1 MIKYCKIDV
10 MQESYLGPN
19 LDTPANSARRM
30 AHAPDMSPAVS
41 FPHGKWLVGATLV
54 GVTMGLSADSAPR
67 QFDMAGQ
74 AMEVAASED
83 LLPSITPGTPLQITM
98 PPSSAPSSLASTV
111 ESPASSSLSTQ
122 PTEQS
127 ALAEVPL
134 QFAEL
139 APSPPIHMWFY
150 KRTESG
156 LLDPT
161 PYLDTAITQNPEA
174 TIIKGYTDTGRPII
188 QFVPGC
194 LKSVEGACVEEDY
207 DAVNSMTLYGDPT
220 SEPNP
225 VELRN
230 KSGVRIGLH
239 TSNDPNKYRKGSDLH
254 KAVTGDVQI
263 VQTANGFFVYDL
275 TEVNRVLKNAVASDP
290 RFNGPEN
297 AVQSKIISFTCVS
310 SEDDTIA
317 LENQENYFTVGTMRG
332 GLVEFPDLSKL

>member
-1 MIKYCKIDV
+1 
-10 MQESYLGPN
+10 MQKSHLGPN
-19 LDTPANSARRM
+19 LDSTRLM
-30 AHAPDMSPAVS
+30 THAPDTAPSIA
-41 FPHGKWLVGATLV
+41 FPYRQWLAGAALVGIAFTV
-54 GVTMGLSADSAPR
+54 NADSPPR
-67 QFDMAGQ
+67 TNNQPEQ
-74 AMEVAASED
+74 AIGVIANQNTSPNM
-83 LLPSITPGTPLQITM
+83 PSQIAT
-98 PPSSAPSSLASTV
+98 PSSSASPSLTGAM
-111 ESPASSSLSTQ
+111 ESPASSLAVTTEL
-122 PTEQS
+122 TEQPAS
-127 ALAEVPL
+127 TEVPL
-134 QFAEL
+134 QFVEL
-139 APSPPIHMWFY
+139 APSPPTHMWFY

-156 LLDPT
+156 MLDPT

-310 SEDDTIA
+310 SEGDTIA